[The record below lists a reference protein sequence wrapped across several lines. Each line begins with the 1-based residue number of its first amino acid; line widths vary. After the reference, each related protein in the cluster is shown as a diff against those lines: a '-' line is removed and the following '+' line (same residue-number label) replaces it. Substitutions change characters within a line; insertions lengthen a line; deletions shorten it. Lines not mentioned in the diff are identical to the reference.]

1 MLVVE
6 YLLMLIPG
14 LVLTIVLFLVLRR
27 THPLLHLF
35 IFIAT
40 FIFTRDAMTPL
51 GLWSIGNEGFLW
63 IRWINDPA
71 TLLVLGFSSIGFVFL
86 MQAVSPK
93 LAEYV
98 KWFEGNK
105 FIGILIG
112 IAGAVI
118 VVLPVALIYTFSDI
132 SIENRGG
139 IVPLQLLPFILF
151 ITLSGNLYEEVLF
164 RGYFYGW
171 LTKKEGMKPIIAGL
185 ISGVFFSFG
194 HIFLAFN
201 VTSVGI
207 SLLIFA
213 LWEGCLAGLVRS
225 RFGVIP
231 ATLTHGLAVFLLTC
245 GLI

>member
-1 MLVVE
+1 MIIVD
-6 YLLMLIPG
+6 YLLRLVPG
-14 LVLTIVLFLVLRR
+14 LILTIALVLVLRK

-51 GLWSIGNEGFLW
+51 GLWSLGNEGFLW
-63 IRWINDPA
+63 IRWIDEPV
-71 TLLVLGFSSIGFVFL
+71 TLLFLGFSSIGFVFL
-86 MQAVSPK
+86 MQVISPK
-93 LAEYV
+93 LAKFV
-98 KWFEGNK
+98 NWFEGNK
-105 FIGILIG
+105 STGMLIG
-112 IAGAVI
+112 IVGAFI
-118 VVLPVALIYTFSDI
+118 AALPVFLVYMVGDV
-132 SIENRGG
+132 SIEDRGG
-139 IVPLQLLPFILF
+139 IVSLQLVPFILF

-171 LTKKEGMKPIIAGL
+171 LTEKEDMKPVIAGL

-194 HIFLAFN
+194 HIFLAYN

-207 SLLIFA
+207 SLLVFS
-213 LWEGCLAGLVRS
+213 LWEGCVAGLVRS